1 LKEEISTSF
10 EKIFSKRI
18 DSIKSEKEKL
28 KEIQNDITSAYS
40 KEKINELQYN
50 LKNYQNMKNNGFN
63 SYYFIFISFEMMSS
77 NSDKGSITF

>member
-1 LKEEISTSF
+1 MKEEISTSF